1 MDVTC
6 EAYSHFRSTLNDLEN
21 LHDGKMKYS
30 VEPIKPDFCQ
40 FLIYER
46 IEQLVSGI
54 H

>member
-6 EAYSHFRSTLNDLEN
+6 EAYSHFRNTLNDLEN
-21 LHDGKMKYS
+21 LQDRKMKYS
-30 VEPIKPDFCQ
+30 VEPIKLDFCQ